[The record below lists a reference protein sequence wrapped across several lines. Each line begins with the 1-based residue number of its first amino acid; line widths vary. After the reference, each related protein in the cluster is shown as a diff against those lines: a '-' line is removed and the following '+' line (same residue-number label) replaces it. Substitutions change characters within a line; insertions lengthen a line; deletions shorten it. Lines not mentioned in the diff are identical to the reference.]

1 MITLFNTFN
10 VETDLFFFFNLFFVN
25 FFLYFLKE
33 KNFFNCRDNINSLY
47 LSQTK
52 TKFKMRVTCFLSFR
66 GTTIN
71 YLEVLSDS
79 FLNFYR
85 CVSMYTHM
93 PADTWN
99 VFLSKNGFI
108 LHIPTYNLLFW
119 IIHWTYSYLCYK
131 VTHAFLKIIVLCKI
145 AQ

>member
-1 MITLFNTFN
+1 MLKQICFS
-10 VETDLFFFFNLFFVN
+10 FFFNLFFVN

-85 CVSMYTHM
+85 CVSMYTHV
-93 PADTWN
+93 PADT
-99 VFLSKNGFI
+99 
-108 LHIPTYNLLFW
+108 
-119 IIHWTYSYLCYK
+119 
-131 VTHAFLKIIVLCKI
+131 
-145 AQ
+145 